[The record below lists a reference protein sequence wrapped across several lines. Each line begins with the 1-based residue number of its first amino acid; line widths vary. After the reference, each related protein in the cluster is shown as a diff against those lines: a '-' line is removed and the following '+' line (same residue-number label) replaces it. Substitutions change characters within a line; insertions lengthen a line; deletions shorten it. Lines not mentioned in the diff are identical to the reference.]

1 MNKPPTIAVL
11 AGVNGAG
18 KSSVAGGF
26 LQKEGDIFFNPDT
39 IAQKIRDL
47 HPDISLT
54 LANAHAWQ
62 IGKSLLEQAIAG
74 SHDYRFETTLGGR
87 TIAQLLE
94 KAARSGHRLQVWFCG
109 LASAD
114 LHIRRVRSR
123 VAHGGHDIPVEK
135 TANAGTA
142 AAKTSSACSPAST
155 ICASMTIHRKPTPP
169 KAGSPSPFCSSKCNA
184 AKSPPPPTSPTPP
197 TGPSPSSPPPSTCT
211 PQSRARRPRRDVSHR
226 GHLPLGERTSPPFT
240 TSNHRQDADAIS
252 RLPSVSTP
260 ILHPHPLPLTP
271 PATPQSAPH

>member
-1 MNKPPTIAVL
+1 MSEKPVIHVL

-18 KSSVAGGF
+18 KSSIGESEF
-26 LQKEGDIFFNPDT
+26 RSEGLSVFNPDT
-39 IAQKIRDL
+39 IAQQIRDL

-74 SHDYRFETTLGGR
+74 GQDYRFETTLGGR

-135 TANAGTA
+135 IRERWNRSRENLIRLLPLIDHLRVYDNSSEADPAAGRQPRPVLLLEMQRGKIMAPADLSNAPDWAQPIIAAAIHLHTA
-142 AAKTSSACSPAST
+142 ANPQVHRAVPA
-155 ICASMTIHRKPTPP
+155 R
-169 KAGSPSPFCSSKCNA
+169 
-184 AKSPPPPTSPTPP
+184 
-197 TGPSPSSPPPSTCT
+197 
-211 PQSRARRPRRDVSHR
+211 
-226 GHLPLGERTSPPFT
+226 
-240 TSNHRQDADAIS
+240 
-252 RLPSVSTP
+252 
-260 ILHPHPLPLTP
+260 
-271 PATPQSAPH
+271 

>member
-1 MNKPPTIAVL
+1 MSEKPVIHVL

-18 KSSVAGGF
+18 KSSIGESEF
-26 LQKEGDIFFNPDT
+26 RSEGLSVFNPDT
-39 IAQKIRDL
+39 IAQQIRDL

-74 SHDYRFETTLGGR
+74 GQDYRFETTLGGR

-135 TANAGTA
+135 IRERWNRSRENLIRLLPCIDHLRVYDNSSEADPAEGRQPQPILLLEMQRGQITAPADLSNAPDWARPIIA
-142 AAKTSSACSPAST
+142 AA
-155 ICASMTIHRKPTPP
+155 IHLHT
-169 KAGSPSPFCSSKCNA
+169 
-184 AKSPPPPTSPTPP
+184 
-197 TGPSPSSPPPSTCT
+197 
-211 PQSRARRPRRDVSHR
+211 AR
-226 GHLPLGERTSPPFT
+226 
-240 TSNHRQDADAIS
+240 
-252 RLPSVSTP
+252 
-260 ILHPHPLPLTP
+260 
-271 PATPQSAPH
+271 

>member
-1 MNKPPTIAVL
+1 MSEKPVIHVL

-18 KSSVAGGF
+18 KSSIGESEF
-26 LQKEGDIFFNPDT
+26 RSEGLSVFNPDT
-39 IAQKIRDL
+39 IAQQIRDL

-62 IGKSLLEQAIAG
+62 IGKSLLERAIAG
-74 SHDYRFETTLGGR
+74 GQDYRFETTLGGR

-135 TANAGTA
+135 IRERWNRSREYLIRLLPLIDHLRVYDNSSEADPAAGRQPQPVLLLEMQRGQITAPADLSNAPDWAQPIIA
-142 AAKTSSACSPAST
+142 AA
-155 ICASMTIHRKPTPP
+155 IHLHT
-169 KAGSPSPFCSSKCNA
+169 
-184 AKSPPPPTSPTPP
+184 
-197 TGPSPSSPPPSTCT
+197 
-211 PQSRARRPRRDVSHR
+211 AR
-226 GHLPLGERTSPPFT
+226 
-240 TSNHRQDADAIS
+240 
-252 RLPSVSTP
+252 
-260 ILHPHPLPLTP
+260 
-271 PATPQSAPH
+271 

>member
-1 MNKPPTIAVL
+1 MSEKPVIHVL

-18 KSSVAGGF
+18 KSSIGESEF
-26 LQKEGDIFFNPDT
+26 RSEGLSVFNPDT
-39 IAQKIRDL
+39 IAQQIRDL

-62 IGKSLLEQAIAG
+62 IGKSLLERAIAG
-74 SHDYRFETTLGGR
+74 GQDYRFETTLGGR

-135 TANAGTA
+135 IRERWNRSRENLIRLLPCIDHLRVYDNSSEADPAAGRQPQPVLLLEMQRGQITAPADLSNAPDWARPIIA
-142 AAKTSSACSPAST
+142 AA
-155 ICASMTIHRKPTPP
+155 IHLHT
-169 KAGSPSPFCSSKCNA
+169 
-184 AKSPPPPTSPTPP
+184 
-197 TGPSPSSPPPSTCT
+197 
-211 PQSRARRPRRDVSHR
+211 AR
-226 GHLPLGERTSPPFT
+226 
-240 TSNHRQDADAIS
+240 
-252 RLPSVSTP
+252 
-260 ILHPHPLPLTP
+260 
-271 PATPQSAPH
+271 

>member
-1 MNKPPTIAVL
+1 MSDKPLLYVL

-18 KSSVAGGF
+18 KSSIGESEFRSQGSPV
-26 LQKEGDIFFNPDT
+26 FNPDT
-39 IAQKIRDL
+39 IAQQIRDL

-74 SHDYRFETTLGGR
+74 GQDYRFETTLGGR

-123 VAHGGHDIPVEK
+123 VAHGGHDIPVKKIRERWTRSRENLIRLLPLIDHLRVYDNSSEADPAAGQQPQPVLLLEMQGGQI
-135 TANAGTA
+135 TAPADLSNAPDWAQPIIA
-142 AAKTSSACSPAST
+142 AA
-155 ICASMTIHRKPTPP
+155 IHLHT
-169 KAGSPSPFCSSKCNA
+169 
-184 AKSPPPPTSPTPP
+184 
-197 TGPSPSSPPPSTCT
+197 
-211 PQSRARRPRRDVSHR
+211 AR
-226 GHLPLGERTSPPFT
+226 
-240 TSNHRQDADAIS
+240 
-252 RLPSVSTP
+252 
-260 ILHPHPLPLTP
+260 
-271 PATPQSAPH
+271 

>member
-1 MNKPPTIAVL
+1 MSEKPVIHVL

-18 KSSVAGGF
+18 KSSIGESEF
-26 LQKEGDIFFNPDT
+26 RSEGLSVFNPDT
-39 IAQKIRDL
+39 IAQQIRDL

-74 SHDYRFETTLGGR
+74 GQDYRFETTLGGR

-135 TANAGTA
+135 IRERWNRSRENLIRLLPCIDHLRVYDNSSEADPAEGRQPQPILLLEMQRGQITAPADLSNAPDWVRPIIA
-142 AAKTSSACSPAST
+142 AA
-155 ICASMTIHRKPTPP
+155 IHLHT
-169 KAGSPSPFCSSKCNA
+169 
-184 AKSPPPPTSPTPP
+184 
-197 TGPSPSSPPPSTCT
+197 
-211 PQSRARRPRRDVSHR
+211 AR
-226 GHLPLGERTSPPFT
+226 
-240 TSNHRQDADAIS
+240 
-252 RLPSVSTP
+252 
-260 ILHPHPLPLTP
+260 
-271 PATPQSAPH
+271 